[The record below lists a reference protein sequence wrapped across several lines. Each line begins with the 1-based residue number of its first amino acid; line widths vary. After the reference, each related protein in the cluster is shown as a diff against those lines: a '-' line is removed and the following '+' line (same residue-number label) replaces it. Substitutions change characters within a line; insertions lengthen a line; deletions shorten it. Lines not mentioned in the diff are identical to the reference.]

1 MLRKRLMALLVCAVL
16 PYGMLPAG
24 NPLAEDDQQVAEF
37 AARMADEHGFAA
49 EDVRA
54 MLADAEI
61 QQGILDAISRP
72 AEKTKPWHEYRKIFL
87 TEERISQGA
96 RFWAEHRASIDAA
109 SKRFGVDPSM
119 IVAIIGVETFY
130 GRRTGSY
137 RVLDSLA
144 TLGFRYPP
152 RSKFFLRELEE
163 FLLLTREQGLDPR
176 QPKGSYAGA
185 MGAPQF
191 ISSSYRAYAVDGDGD
206 GKVNLWDS
214 WPDVI
219 ASVANY
225 FSVHGWAAGAPVA
238 SLAQGPGDI
247 APGRGLKLD
256 STVGKLQA
264 SGVRFEP
271 AQEPAAP
278 ATLIE
283 LDAVDGPEYWVA
295 YKNFYVITRYNRS
308 RLYAMAAH
316 DLAQAIDDRVGQTG

>member
-1 MLRKRLMALLVCAVL
+1 MLRNRLITLLACAAL
-16 PYGMLPAG
+16 PYAA
-24 NPLAEDDQQVAEF
+24 AEADNTLNADDRQVADF
-37 AARMADEHGFAA
+37 AARKADEHGFAA
-49 EDVRA
+49 DDVRA
-54 MLADAEI
+54 VLADAEI
-61 QQGILDAISRP
+61 QQSILDAISRP

-96 RFWAEHRASIDAA
+96 QFWNEHRASIDAA
-109 SKRFGVDPSM
+109 SRRFGVDPSM

-176 QPKGSYAGA
+176 LPKGSYAGA

-206 GKVNLWDS
+206 GQVNLWDS

-225 FSVHGWAAGAPVA
+225 FSVHGWAAGDPVA

-247 APGRGLKLD
+247 APGKGLKLD

-264 SGVRFEP
+264 SGVRFEA
-271 AQEPAAP
+271 AQEADSP

-283 LDAVDGPEYWVA
+283 LDQVDGPEYWVA

-316 DLAQAIDDRVGQTG
+316 DLAEAIDSRVGQTG